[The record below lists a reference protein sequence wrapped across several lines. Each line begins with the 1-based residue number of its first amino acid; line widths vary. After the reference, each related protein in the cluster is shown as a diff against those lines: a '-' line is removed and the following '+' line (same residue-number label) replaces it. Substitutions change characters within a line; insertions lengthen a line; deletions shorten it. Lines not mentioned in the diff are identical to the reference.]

1 MRNVEFTWWD
11 FELFESDI
19 TFEDFEFF
27 KKHEGAFKA
36 MLEDQVHIRTGYAV
50 MYAINWHCA
59 L

>member
-1 MRNVEFTWWD
+1 MRNVQFTSWD

-27 KKHEGAFKA
+27 TKHEGAFKA
-36 MLEDQVHIRTGYAV
+36 MLEDQVNIRASYTV
-50 MYAINWHCA
+50 MYAIIWHCA

>member
-50 MYAINWHCA
+50 MYAVI
-59 L
+59 